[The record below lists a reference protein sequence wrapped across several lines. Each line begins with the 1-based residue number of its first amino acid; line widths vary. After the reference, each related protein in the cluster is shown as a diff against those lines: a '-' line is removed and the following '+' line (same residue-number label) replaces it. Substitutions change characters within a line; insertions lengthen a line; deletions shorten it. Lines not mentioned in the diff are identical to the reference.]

1 MGRSKNTRI
10 INKFEFWS
18 VADCDCSL
26 CLHHAGKDQPCS
38 LDVCCIEDIRQE
50 AIRREQVATSS
61 SEPASSAK
69 AANDGGVSVSV
80 GVSDE
85 VDTFGVS
92 DGHVSDGAVGVIGIG
107 GGKEVAHSAVD

>member
-18 VADCDCSL
+18 VADCACEF
-26 CLHHAGKDQPCS
+26 CINYTKDQSCP

-50 AIRREQVATSS
+50 AIRREQAATSS
-61 SEPASSAK
+61 SEPASSAN

-80 GVSDE
+80 GASDE
-85 VDTFGVS
+85 ADTFDVS
-92 DGHVSDGAVGVIGIG
+92 DGHVPDGAVGVIGIG
-107 GGKEVAHSAVD
+107 GGKEVLLSAVD

>member
-26 CLHHAGKDQPCS
+26 CLHHAGKDQPCP

-50 AIRREQVATSS
+50 AIRREQNATEVA
-61 SEPASSAK
+61 AD
-69 AANDGGVSVSV
+69 NCGVFV
-80 GVSDE
+80 
-85 VDTFGVS
+85 
-92 DGHVSDGAVGVIGIG
+92 AVGKG
-107 GGKEVAHSAVD
+107 GGA